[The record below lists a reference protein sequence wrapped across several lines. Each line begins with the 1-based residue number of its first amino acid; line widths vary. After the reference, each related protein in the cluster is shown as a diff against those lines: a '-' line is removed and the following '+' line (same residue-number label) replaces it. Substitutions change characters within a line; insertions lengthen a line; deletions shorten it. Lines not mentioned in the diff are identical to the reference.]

1 MPAQK
6 TVIFFFSPHR
16 SCESPHE
23 HPPFCHTEGQ
33 IENGRVSMTIYG
45 PSDGIFTVIHKRT
58 HFERGALSML

>member
-6 TVIFFFSPHR
+6 TVIFFSPHR

-45 PSDGIFTVIHKRT
+45 PSDGIFDCYSQERT